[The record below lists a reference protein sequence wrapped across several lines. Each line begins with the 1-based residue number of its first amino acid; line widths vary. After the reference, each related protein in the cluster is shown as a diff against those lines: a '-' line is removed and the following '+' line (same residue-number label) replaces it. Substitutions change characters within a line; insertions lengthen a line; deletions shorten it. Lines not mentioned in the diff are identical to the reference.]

1 MNVREVMTTT
11 IIAVQEETSFKAT
24 AQAMLTNRV
33 SCLPVMDSDGHL
45 VGIVSESDLLPKESQ
60 DGGLFG
66 TASEVAET
74 PKEWDLFA
82 KTRKSLALTARD
94 LMSQPVQTTGPD
106 VALHEVARRMA
117 SGNIRH
123 LPVVEDGALVGMLT
137 AHDVIKVF
145 VSPDAWTQIAV
156 EEALRAHGF
165 ALPDHDVEVV
175 VDQGV
180 VTLRG
185 VTANSGALLQI
196 LGVVRAVD
204 GVVAI
209 HEHLS
214 IDFPATSPT

>member
-33 SCLPVMDSDGHL
+33 SCLPVMDSEGRL

-66 TASEVAET
+66 TADEVAQS
-74 PKEWDLFA
+74 PREWDLFA
-82 KTRKSLALTARD
+82 RTRKALALTARD
-94 LMSQPVQTTGPD
+94 LMSHPVQTTEPD
-106 VALHEVARRMA
+106 MALHEVARRMA
-117 SGNIRH
+117 AGNIRH
-123 LPVVEDGALVGMLT
+123 LPVVEGGAVVGMLT

-145 VSPDAWTQIAV
+145 AGPDAWTQIAV

-165 ALPDHDVEVV
+165 VPPEHDVEVLV
-175 VDQGV
+175 HQGV

-185 VTANSGALLQI
+185 ITANSGALLQ
-196 LGVVRAVD
+196 LLAVVRAVD

-209 HEHLS
+209 RQHLA
-214 IDFPATSPT
+214 IDFPATSQP

>member
-1 MNVREVMTTT
+1 MNVREVMSTTV
-11 IIAVQEETSFKAT
+11 IAVQEETSFKAT

-33 SCLPVMDSDGHL
+33 SCLPVMDSDGRL

-66 TASEVAET
+66 TAAEAAET
-74 PKEWDLFA
+74 PREWDLFA
-82 KTRKSLALTARD
+82 KTRKALALTARD
-94 LMSQPVQTTGPD
+94 LMSHPVQTAQPD
-106 VALHEVARRMA
+106 MPLHEVARRMA
-117 SGNIRH
+117 AGNIRH
-123 LPVVEDGALVGMLT
+123 LPVVEDGAVVGMLT

-145 VSPDAWTQIAV
+145 AGPDAWTQIAV
-156 EEALRAHGF
+156 EEALRTRGF
-165 ALPDHDVEVV
+165 VPPDHDVEVA

-185 VTANSGALLQI
+185 VTANSGALLEI

-209 HEHLS
+209 QQHLT
-214 IDFPATSPT
+214 IDFPATSQT